1 MVGNSSACREI
12 NLPRFCLKELR
23 DLGFGKS
30 GAMEESIQGE
40 VRTTKSHLG
49 FFSQKIHIFF
59 EVDKLCSKLGS
70 EVAGREEGADLAL
83 ATNISVVNA
92 LWYKIT
98 LFLILKKET
107 FQQFMCQI
115 EGCY

>member
-1 MVGNSSACREI
+1 MGNSSARREI
-12 NLPRFCLKELR
+12 DSVSRFCLKELR

-49 FFSQKIHIFF
+49 FFPQKNHIFF

-92 LWYKIT
+92 LWYKKRF
-98 LFLILKKET
+98 LFKK
-107 FQQFMCQI
+107 
-115 EGCY
+115 